1 MKKISESVN
10 SSPSRISKCLAVRT
24 KDSFTYS
31 MKTERQRVRKCTHVS
46 TFPATLDSSHDI
58 KPKQEDVLQVR
69 RPAVCWSAQW
79 AAVLGR
85 LCHFMAIHFHHFEIL
100 KAPRTQQ
107 QYSPSSQALPEVG
120 FFHLGVL
127 RCRTGTGLA
136 AYPLPSRFRARTV
149 QKVTAPQ
156 VQLWGRHTRLPPD

>member
-46 TFPATLDSSHDI
+46 TSPATLDSSHDI

-85 LCHFMAIHFHHFEIL
+85 LCHFMATYSFSSFWNFESTSHPAAIQPQLSGPPWSWFFSSGGTEVQDWDWPGSVSPAL
-100 KAPRTQQ
+100 KI
-107 QYSPSSQALPEVG
+107 
-120 FFHLGVL
+120 
-127 RCRTGTGLA
+127 
-136 AYPLPSRFRARTV
+136 
-149 QKVTAPQ
+149 
-156 VQLWGRHTRLPPD
+156 